1 MKKLA
6 AAFGGKAAKM
16 MRPADAERLTG
27 HHVGGISPKC
37 SLIQMNKAGLAFADA
52 ISFLELAADSND
64 PARDEFACPFS
75 FADLPQLRSGWR
87 FPWDETP
94 ETGGLRPVPRWLHSC
109 VLPEI
114 APLAFTQTAV
124 PGG

>member
-1 MKKLA
+1 
-6 AAFGGKAAKM
+6 
-16 MRPADAERLTG
+16 
-27 HHVGGISPKC
+27 
-37 SLIQMNKAGLAFADA
+37 MNKAGRAFAGA
-52 ISFLELAADSND
+52 ISFLELAADSID
-64 PARDEFACPFS
+64 LARDEFGCPFS
-75 FADLPQLRSGWR
+75 FADLQQLRSGWR

>member
-1 MKKLA
+1 
-6 AAFGGKAAKM
+6 
-16 MRPADAERLTG
+16 
-27 HHVGGISPKC
+27 
-37 SLIQMNKAGLAFADA
+37 MNKAGRAFAGA
-52 ISFLELAADSND
+52 ISFLELAADSID

-75 FADLPQLRSGWR
+75 FADLQQLRSGWR